1 MDPQQ
6 EWAIFNFPS
15 WFDQLYNDEVEE
27 IQSRLLPVVSS
38 SSPLENIFQLGS
50 GEFQGY
56 VAMNLLIIDH
66 LAAIIIF
73 ENSFYIFDK
82 RNHLQGQEESVPSF
96 YVALE
101 QYIAS
106 PHAAAVKEDVSA
118 AVQAYEEAVTTA
130 AHAYEEAVKAF
141 VYPYQG
147 NLPAGQASAA
157 LPTPAKVSHYTTWM
171 AKLPFK
177 PFKRKAK
184 EAIERSQQSIEHS
197 QQSIE
202 HSRQSIER
210 SQQSFARSKEEEK
223 ESSCSQA
230 KAELIR
236 AVLEIT
242 LNHRLRMS
250 HRPSCCGGH
259 PADLLVFSET
269 LMSGDATQRSNSEWG

>member
-15 WFDQLYNDEVEE
+15 WFDQLENHHAVE
-27 IQSRLLPVVSS
+27 IQSRLLSVISS
-38 SSPLENIFQLGS
+38 SSPLENIVQLGS
-50 GEFQGY
+50 
-56 VAMNLLIIDH
+56 
-66 LAAIIIF
+66 AAVIIF
-73 ENSFYIFDK
+73 ENSFYVFDK
-82 RNHLQGQEESVPSF
+82 RHHLQGEEESVPSF

-101 QYIAS
+101 QYMAS
-106 PHAAAVKEDVSA
+106 PHAAAVREGVSA
-118 AVQAYEEAVTTA
+118 AVQAYEEAMTTA
-130 AHAYEEAVKAF
+130 AHAYEEAVKTF

-157 LPTPAKVSHYTTWM
+157 LPTPAKVSHYTAWM

-184 EAIERSQQSIEHS
+184 EAIEHS

-202 HSRQSIER
+202 HSRQSFER

-230 KAELIR
+230 KAELMK

-250 HRPSCCGGH
+250 HRPSCCGSH

-269 LMSGDATQRSNSEWG
+269 LMSGDATQRSSSEWS